1 MEGGNERYMA
11 VARRFRPQTFDAL
24 VGQEHIAQAL
34 TNAVRNQ
41 RTAHAYLFTGARG
54 VGKTSAARILAKA
67 LNCPH
72 VKDSVPCA
80 TCEICQAI
88 ANSEDLD
95 VTEIDGA
102 SNRGI
107 DDIRM
112 LRSNVNVKS
121 MRSPY
126 KIYIIDEVHMLTK
139 EAFNALLKTL
149 EEPPANV
156 RFVFCTT
163 EPNKVPDT
171 ILSRCQR
178 FDFAHIAESS
188 IQQQLVHIAKS
199 EGVGVTPE
207 AIELVARRAAG
218 SMRDSQSLLDQLLS
232 FGADPVTPED
242 VHRLLGTA
250 PDDRLANL
258 LDAVIARDRKNS
270 LELFESFLHEGAQI
284 GNLVDQLVLYV
295 RDLIVV
301 GESAE
306 VALASVST
314 SFRTKLVQQSQ
325 QWGVRT
331 AVAALQ
337 ILSETKSKMQRVT
350 FDRALAEMAIIR
362 LTLLGE
368 LDSIAAWM
376 SGQPTAAPTKGALP
390 RQIEAV
396 QRNVMP
402 ARPTTTSRRQSPT
415 APAREEPNSD
425 ETSEANES
433 DLPSHGSGQPEN
445 APREESSIAHV
456 EFSDGTKDEFFS
468 QVLSRISD
476 RISDHLRKGA
486 AAISGP
492 NLLEIVFP
500 QSYAFSKNYCGRA
513 ECVQQI
519 ESCCLQIAGKPVRIE
534 LKLVESKGSEVA
546 LDRKPGKNSDL
557 QRVRSSAVDRDPF
570 VQEALSLFGGQ
581 LLEVRRVQKE
591 QVATDPGDDI
601 SPSVDEIEEEQE

>member
-1 MEGGNERYMA
+1 MQAGNERYLG
-11 VARRFRPQTFDAL
+11 VARRFRPQTFDEL
-24 VGQEHIAQAL
+24 IGQDHIAQAL
-34 TNAVRNQ
+34 KNAVRNQ

-67 LNCPH
+67 LNCPN
-72 VKDSVPCA
+72 VKDATPC
-80 TCEICQAI
+80 TRCDICQAI
-88 ANSEDLD
+88 AASEDLD

-112 LRSNVNVKS
+112 LRTNVNVKS

-126 KIYIIDEVHMLTK
+126 KVYIIDEVHMLTK

-178 FDFAHIAESS
+178 FDFAHIAETS
-188 IQQQLVHIAKS
+188 IQQQLAHIAAA
-199 EGVGVTPE
+199 EGIGVTPE

-232 FGADPVTPED
+232 FGADPVTPDD

-250 PDDRLANL
+250 PDDRLAAL
-258 LDAVIARDRKNS
+258 LDAVIARDRKS
-270 LELFESFLHEGAQI
+270 ALELFQSFLQEGAQI
-284 GNLVDQLVLYV
+284 GNLIDQLVLYV

-306 VALASVST
+306 VGLASVSPA
-314 SFRTKLVQQSQ
+314 FRTRLSEQAQ
-325 QWGVRT
+325 QWGLRT

-337 ILSETKSKMQRVT
+337 ILSETKSRMQRVT
-350 FDRALAEMAIIR
+350 LDRALAEMAIVR

-368 LDSIAAWM
+368 LDTIAAWM
-376 SGQPTAAPTKGALP
+376 GGQQPAPAVKGGASRHLGT
-390 RQIEAV
+390 V
-396 QRNVMP
+396 QRIVKPAGPVPSVTLPP
-402 ARPTTTSRRQSPT
+402 ARTNKEESTPRV
-415 APAREEPNSD
+415 APASTNSAVAPVEVNAEETARTD
-425 ETSEANES
+425 ESKA
-433 DLPSHGSGQPEN
+433 
-445 APREESSIAHV
+445 IHV
-456 EFSDGTKDEFFS
+456 EFSAETQDEFFA
-468 QVLSRISD
+468 QVLQMVPD
-476 RISDHLRKGA
+476 RISDHLRKGS

-500 QSYAFSKNYCGRA
+500 QSYAFSKNYCGRTD
-513 ECVQQI
+513 CVQQV
-519 ESCCLQIAGKPVRIE
+519 ETCCIRIAGKPVRIE
-534 LKLVESKGSEVA
+534 LKLGQHEGSGSVA
-546 LDRKPGKNSDL
+546 GRNTVRDSTL
-557 QRVRSSAVDRDPF
+557 QRVRASVVDRDAF
-570 VQEALSLFGGQ
+570 VQGALGLFGGQ
-581 LLEVRRVQKE
+581 LLEVRKVQSE
-591 QVATDPGDDI
+591 HQSRNPEDDEDVVVGD
-601 SPSVDEIEEEQE
+601 EEQE